1 MRRGVLL
8 LAALGLAGCSLE
20 PAYVR
25 PAPSIPST
33 WPVGA
38 AYPSPQAAGPA
49 LDYAAVFQDPRLKA
63 VIDRALAGNQ
73 DLAAAMANVQIAR
86 AQYHVQ
92 RAELLPHLNATVGE
106 SESRGARSGPGE
118 AGTRDTARSYEAEA
132 AMPAFELDLFGRL
145 RSLSHAARDQY
156 LASEAGARAARL
168 TLVGDTADAWFALAA
183 DRTLLAIAEQT
194 EASAQRTVQLV
205 QARLSGGV
213 APRTDLAQ
221 AQTVLDQARADRAGL
236 ITAVAQ
242 DRNALELLIG
252 GPAPDDALPATID
265 GLASAVADVPA
276 GLSSQVLLAR
286 PDVQEA
292 ERRLQA
298 ANAEIGAARAAFFPS
313 ISLTALAGAV
323 SPQLSA
329 LFAGGAFTWQ
339 GQAATT
345 LPLFAGGANVAGVAQ
360 AKGERALALAQ
371 YQKAV
376 QTAFREVADA
386 LARRG
391 TIDAQLAAQR
401 ALVEASDQ
409 SYSLGL
415 ARYRQGVDP
424 YLSTLDAQ
432 RTLYAAQ
439 RQLATTR
446 LTQAQN
452 RVALYQSLGGGAL
465 ATPAS

>member
-1 MRRGVLL
+1 
-8 LAALGLAGCSLE
+8 
-20 PAYVR
+20 
-25 PAPSIPST
+25 
-33 WPVGA
+33 
-38 AYPSPQAAGPA
+38 
-49 LDYAAVFQDPRLKA
+49 
-63 VIDRALAGNQ
+63 
-73 DLAAAMANVQIAR
+73 
-86 AQYHVQ
+86 
-92 RAELLPHLNATVGE
+92 
-106 SESRGARSGPGE
+106 
-118 AGTRDTARSYEAEA
+118 
-132 AMPAFELDLFGRL
+132 
-145 RSLSHAARDQY
+145 
-156 LASEAGARAARL
+156 L